1 MVVKPPYLSLQTASM
16 YNYGNDLYTQEF
28 QEKLESG
35 NYVLSNFTSVS

>member
-16 YNYGNDLYTQEF
+16 YNYGIDLYTQEF